1 MNSPDRY
8 PDAVD
13 PGFSAPPRTI
23 EDGEGASISI
33 RAYDGDA
40 GTREALR
47 AMYDAF
53 DAEDRAQGIP
63 PSRPSQ
69 LRNWL
74 DRILEP
80 ECLNVLAWDGDEVV
94 GHATLVPENGVDS
107 PHELA
112 IFVLQSHQGR
122 GIGTA
127 LMESVLGYGATQGV
141 DKVWLTVE
149 RWNHAA
155 VSLYENIGF
164 ETTDAES
171 FELEMAIRLQSEGA
185 TTQAEP

>member
-1 MNSPDRY
+1 MNGPERY
-8 PDAVD
+8 PDPVEA
-13 PGFSAPPRTI
+13 GFPAPPHTVEDAEGDTI
-23 EDGEGASISI
+23 EI
-33 RAYDGDA
+33 RAYDGDE
-40 GTREALR
+40 GDREALR
-47 AMYDAF
+47 AMYDEF

-69 LRNWL
+69 LRKWL
-74 DRILEP
+74 DRILDP
-80 ECLNVLAWDGDEVV
+80 ECLNVLAWDGDAVV
-94 GHATLVPENGVDS
+94 GHATLVPEDGRDT

-127 LMESVLGYGATQGV
+127 LMEVVLGYGAEQGV

-155 VSLYENIGF
+155 VSLYEKIGF

-171 FELEMAIRLQSEGA
+171 FELEMAIRLHPDHA
-185 TTQAEP
+185 TAEAEA